1 MAKKQGNFLA
11 YYNQFK
17 DKIYNY
23 FLYRVGFDK
32 DLAEDLTSEV
42 FVKAWKGFAGFDENQ
57 KFQSWIYAISHNH
70 LVNYYSRA
78 TRNPIPLEG
87 LEDFIPTTDDE
98 HFEEKYEAGQVLQ
111 VIDNMEAGDRDV
123 LRFRFVDE
131 LDYSEIADLLRKE
144 EGAVRT
150 QVSRSLEKLRQ
161 ILKKNLEK

>member
-1 MAKKQGNFLA
+1 MAKKSDNFLA

-32 DLAEDLTSEV
+32 ALAEDLTSEV
-42 FVKAWKGFAGFDENQ
+42 FIKALKGFASFDETQ

-78 TRNPIPLEG
+78 AKKPISLEG
-87 LEDFIPTTDDE
+87 LEDFIQIEDDNQ
-98 HFEEKYEAGQVLQ
+98 FEEKYEAGQVLQ
-111 VIDNMEAGDRDV
+111 VIDNMETGDRDV
-123 LRFRFVDE
+123 LRLRFVDE
-131 LDYSEIADLLRKE
+131 LDYREIADILHKE